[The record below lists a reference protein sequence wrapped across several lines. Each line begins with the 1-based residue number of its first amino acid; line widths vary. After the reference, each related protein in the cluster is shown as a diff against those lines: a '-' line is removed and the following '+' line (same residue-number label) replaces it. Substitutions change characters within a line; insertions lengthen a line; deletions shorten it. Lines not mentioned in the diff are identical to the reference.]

1 MQERKD
7 AGQDS
12 CRRLEIRGKEGCVTG
27 ERSKG
32 RRQERRDSGKQYTE
46 GIKERMQKRKDVGNV
61 R

>member
-32 RRQERRDSGKQYTE
+32 RKQERRDS

>member
-32 RRQERRDSGKQYTE
+32 RKGGTVGNSTE
-46 GIKERMQKRKDVGNV
+46 GIKERMHKRKDVGNV